1 MPTFVKLILII
12 CLLNLNACSMKASPK
27 YNEDTSQTNHTARIN
42 AQLGIAYLQKND
54 MQRAKQKLLLS
65 LSQAPNIPEPWYSMA
80 WFLEVTGN
88 KPEANNYYLKA
99 IAVSPQ
105 HGAAK
110 NNYGAFLCRSGHYQA
125 AIQQFLLAAH
135 NPNYL
140 NPASAYENAGLCAQK
155 LPDSQQATR
164 YFHHALK
171 RDPTRLVSRQ
181 ELALLPSAKS
191 VPP

>member
-1 MPTFVKLILII
+1 MPTFVKIILIA
-12 CLLNLNACSMKASPK
+12 CFLNLGACSIKAVTTYK
-27 YNEDTSQTNHTARIN
+27 ENMDQKNQTARIN

-65 LSQAPNIPEPWYSMA
+65 LAQTPSIPEPWYAMA

-88 KPEANNYYLKA
+88 KPQAKIYYLKA
-99 IAVSPQ
+99 IAISPQ

-135 NPNYL
+135 DPNYL
-140 NPASAYENAGLCAQK
+140 NPAAAYENAGLCAK
-155 LPDSQQATR
+155 KIPDNKKSAHYFQQA
-164 YFHHALK
+164 LK
-171 RDPTRLVSRQ
+171 HDPTRQVSRQ
-181 ELALLPSAKS
+181 ELALRLPAKS
-191 VPP
+191 LPP